1 MSPTHTNKLC
11 RLEARIAPQQK
22 KLIERAASLRGM
34 NITNFVLAAVERAA
48 VETIKDYEMM
58 DLHGDAAKMFA
69 EVLLNPPAPN
79 AALRAAADRHLSA
92 RA

>member
-1 MSPTHTNKLC
+1 MSATHKVS

-34 NITNFVLAAVERAA
+34 NMTNFVVAAVERAA
-48 VETIKDYEMM
+48 VETIKDYEM
-58 DLHGDAAKMFA
+58 LSLNGDAAKAFA
-69 EVLLNPPAPN
+69 EILLNPPAPN
-79 AALRAAADRHLSA
+79 AALRAAAERLLSV

>member
-1 MSPTHTNKLC
+1 MTVTHTNKLS

-34 NITNFVLAAVERAA
+34 NTTNFVLAAVERAA

-58 DLHGDAAKMFA
+58 ALHGDAARAFA

-79 AALRAAADRHLSA
+79 AALRAAAERHLSV

>member
-1 MSPTHTNKLC
+1 MTVTHTNKLS

-22 KLIERAASLRGM
+22 KLIERAASLREM
-34 NITNFVLAAVERAA
+34 NTTNFVLAAVERAA

-58 DLHGDAAKMFA
+58 ALHGDAARAFA

-79 AALRAAADRHLSA
+79 AALRAAAERHLSV